1 MKVSPYLSFNGN
13 CAEAIA
19 LYEKAFNAKAHI
31 ELYKDA
37 PPGMDSLGAA
47 DHIFDAQLKIGD
59 DTLMFNDVM
68 KGDSAHFNGNIML
81 AIKFDE
87 VDAAAMRAAFDI
99 LKEEGQILMDICE
112 VPWSKCFGVLID
124 KFGVK
129 WNICQN

>member
-1 MKVSPYLSFNGN
+1 
-13 CAEAIA
+13 
-19 LYEKAFNAKAHI
+19 
-31 ELYKDA
+31 
-37 PPGMDSLGAA
+37 
-47 DHIFDAQLKIGD
+47 
-59 DTLMFNDVM
+59 
-68 KGDSAHFNGNIML
+68 AHFNGNIML